1 MGAHKH
7 IWRVPCGP
15 GVFGNSSASVDFIIL
30 IAERG
35 DILKVQLSIVQKQR
49 GEEREAKLAVVT
61 NRCTTADG
69 QAPSFPR
76 HLGTDVCTCGH

>member
-1 MGAHKH
+1 MGRECLV
-7 IWRVPCGP
+7 IVCG
-15 GVFGNSSASVDFIIL
+15 ASLDFIIL

-35 DILKVQLSIVQKQR
+35 DVSKAQLYAIQKQR
-49 GEEREAKLAVVT
+49 GEESDPNRAVVT

-76 HLGTDVCTCGH
+76 YLGTDVGTCGH